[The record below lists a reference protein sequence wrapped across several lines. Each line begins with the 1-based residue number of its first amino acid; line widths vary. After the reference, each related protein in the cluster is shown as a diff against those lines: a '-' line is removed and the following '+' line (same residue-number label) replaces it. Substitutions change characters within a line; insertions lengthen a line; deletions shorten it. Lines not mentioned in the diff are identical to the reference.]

1 MQMPHHFDLA
11 PDDWAVLRRLL
22 DEALDMPAEARPAWF
37 DALGPEHAA
46 FKPRLHALLSH
57 ADEPRFE
64 QLLQTLPKIDT
75 SAFAGPA
82 PPHEEADSQPERHV
96 GPYRLLRQI
105 GEGGMA
111 AVWLAERTDVLQGR
125 QVALKLPHVSLHR
138 SAWAERLVREREIL
152 ATLNHPNIARL
163 YDAGITADGQPYLA
177 LEYVEGQR
185 IDMHCRERKLG
196 LRERLQLFLQVTRA
210 VAHAHARLVVHR
222 DLKPSNI
229 LIGADGQ
236 ARLLDF
242 GIAKLL
248 EQGLAQETALTLET
262 GRALTPD
269 YAAPEQIRGEP
280 IGTAADIYS
289 LGVVLFELV
298 TGERPYKLPRD
309 SRAALEEAILQ
320 AEPPRPSSVVA
331 DARQRRQLRGDLDTI
346 VQKALK
352 KDVGQRYVTVDAL
365 AEDITRYL
373 ADEPVHARPDSRG
386 YVLRK
391 FITRHKIGAAASA
404 AVLSAVLA
412 GAAAALWQARVARA
426 EQQRAEQVKD
436 FIASIFREADPYT
449 KIGKVQSARDL
460 LLNSR
465 VGIEREFSNRPA
477 LQVELLTVVGDSLKN
492 LGDLPAAES
501 TLQQAIEVAQR
512 TFDDADARSV
522 EPRVVLAETHGA
534 QGRTDVL
541 GRELAELL
549 PLARQAA
556 ISHPHL
562 LVRVLENQAHFH
574 FYQGNF
580 EAMGDS
586 ARQALELARRR
597 LGEHHPQTLKATS
610 VLAESFVFR
619 GQPVDAMLEHAQ
631 GALRLALAA
640 HADRADHPDVLRMRD
655 VYGRALAVVGRFHEA
670 IEQLELAHAGRRRI
684 LGTDVVATGLSANNV
699 APYLRRVGDI
709 KSSLAYSDE
718 ALATMGRHL
727 DAESV
732 DLAFALTTR
741 GVTLISARRPLEALS
756 DLQRAEKIL
765 LRRFG
770 ATHWE
775 TLTVRYNA
783 AIALAQLG
791 RIEDAVAALSIG
803 RDPSVK
809 PQSPMWMRHVEGTV
823 ARLGGQHSDAIASQS
838 AALEL
843 IKPGPKA
850 DWDRMRVLMELGLA
864 QLGDEKRDAARE
876 SLTKA
881 RELAAALRAKPH
893 PAYAET
899 LTALARLDI
908 GQHQHA
914 RAIGWLQEADAFWR
928 DFDAGHRGAGEAA
941 LWLSRGHAA
950 LGQQAAANAAQ
961 ARAARIL
968 GPRTPPARSV
978 STAERRAPADAPGRP
993 APQRTPEKL

>member
-1 MQMPHHFDLA
+1 MQHHFDLA
-11 PDDWAVLRRLL
+11 PDEWAALRRLL
-22 DEALDMPAEARPAWF
+22 DEALNLPAEARLAWV
-37 DALGPEHAA
+37 DGLAAPEAA
-46 FKPRLHALLSH
+46 FKPRLRALLSH
-57 ADEPRFE
+57 AGDPRFE
-64 QLLQTLPKIDT
+64 QLLQTLPKVDT
-75 SAFAGPA
+75 HDFAEPTPA
-82 PPHEEADSQPERHV
+82 EEGHTATPQQQV

-138 SAWAERLVREREIL
+138 SAWAERLAREREIL

-185 IDMHCRERKLG
+185 IDLHCRERKLG

-229 LIGADGQ
+229 LVGADGQ
-236 ARLLDF
+236 VRLLDF

-248 EQGLAQETALTLET
+248 EQGVAEETELTRET

-280 IGTAADIYS
+280 IGTGADVYA
-289 LGVVLFELV
+289 LGVVLFELL
-298 TGERPYKLPRD
+298 TGERPYRLNRS

-320 AEPPRPSSVVA
+320 AEPSRPSAVVT
-331 DARQRRQLRGDLDTI
+331 DAGQRRQLRGDLDTI

-365 AEDITRYL
+365 AEDILRYL
-373 ADEPVHARPDSRG
+373 ADEPVHAQPDSRG

-391 FITRHKIGAAASA
+391 FVTRHKIGVAASA
-404 AVLSAVLA
+404 AVLFAVLA

-460 LLNSR
+460 LLNAR
-465 VGIEREFSNRPA
+465 AGIAREFRDRPA

-492 LGDLPAAES
+492 LGDLPAAEN
-501 TLQQAIEVAQR
+501 TLQQAVDAAQR
-512 TFDDADARSV
+512 AFDGADARAL
-522 EPRVVLAETHGA
+522 EPRVLLAETHGV

-541 GRELAELL
+541 RRELAALL
-549 PLARQAA
+549 PLTRQTAS
-556 ISHPHL
+556 SHPHL
-562 LVRVLENQAHFH
+562 LVRVLEDHAHLQ
-574 FYQGNF
+574 FYDGNF
-580 EAMGDS
+580 DAMGHW
-586 ARQALELARRR
+586 AREAFELARRH
-597 LGEHHPQTLKATS
+597 LGEHHQQTLKASS

-619 GQPVDAMLEHAQ
+619 GQPVDAMLEHAH

-640 HADRADHPDVLRMRD
+640 HAEHAEHPNVLRMRD
-655 VYGRALAVVGRFHEA
+655 VHGRALAVAGRFHEA

-684 LGTDVVATGLSANNV
+684 LGTDVVATGLSANNI

-709 KSSLAYSDE
+709 KSSLAYSDQ

-727 DAESV
+727 EPDSV
-732 DLAFALTTR
+732 DLALALVTR
-741 GVTLISARRPLEALS
+741 GVTLVGARRPLEALS
-756 DLQRAEKIL
+756 DLQRAEGVL

-783 AIALAQLG
+783 ALALAHLG
-791 RIEDAVAALSIG
+791 RLDAAAAALSIG

-809 PQSPMWMRHVEGTV
+809 PQSTMWMRHVEGTV
-823 ARLGGQHSDAIASQS
+823 ARLAGRHAEAIASQS

-843 IKPGPKA
+843 IQPGPKA

-864 QLGDEKRDAARE
+864 QLGDGKHDAARE

-881 RELAAALRAKPH
+881 RGLFETLRAKSH

-899 LTALARLDI
+899 LVALAQLDI
-908 GQHQHA
+908 ARHQHA
-914 RAIGWLQEADAFWR
+914 RAIGLLQNADAFWR
-928 DFDAGHRGAGEAA
+928 SFDADNRGAGEAA
-941 LWLSRGHAA
+941 LWLARCHAA

-968 GPRTPPARSV
+968 GPRPPPARPV
-978 STAERRAPADAPGRP
+978 SAA
-993 APQRTPEKL
+993 Q